1 MEKYVKETN
10 FLKQDFL
17 FNIFLLYSQKN
28 RNFSKRL
35 MTMKKKLLF
44 FVFLLVSLQGK
55 AQQTIT
61 WDSDIDSVTL
71 AYPIIFV
78 DGVEIGDE
86 DMAKIDTADVVSIN
100 ILKDGPIYDLVAP
113 RTGKIVMVKTKSK
126 IFLKQ
131 WLLRKQFIND
141 MYKRKQEKTHQKG
154 IVIR

>member
-1 MEKYVKETN
+1 MLY
-10 FLKQDFL
+10 FLIRYFYL
-17 FNIFLLYSQKN
+17 YNINYTLLIYN
-28 RNFSKRL
+28 DWFIL
-35 MTMKKKLLF
+35 
-44 FVFLLVSLQGK
+44 
-55 AQQTIT
+55 T

-131 WLLRKQFIND
+131 WLLRKQFIDD

>member
-1 MEKYVKETN
+1 MEMVSSWDGI
-10 FLKQDFL
+10 LKKL
-17 FNIFLLYSQKN
+17 NNIFILLYALLHAGKKQFVS
-28 RNFSKRL
+28 
-35 MTMKKKLLF
+35 MKKKLLF

-131 WLLRKQFIND
+131 WLLRKQFIDD
-141 MYKRKQEKTHQKG
+141 MYKRKQKPLAVTHAL
-154 IVIR
+154 

>member
-1 MEKYVKETN
+1 MEMVSSWDGI
-10 FLKQDFL
+10 LKKL
-17 FNIFLLYSQKN
+17 NNIFILLYALLHAGKKQFVS
-28 RNFSKRL
+28 
-35 MTMKKKLLF
+35 MKKKLLF

-131 WLLRKQFIND
+131 WLLRKQFIDD

>member
-61 WDSDIDSVTL
+61 
-71 AYPIIFV
+71 
-78 DGVEIGDE
+78 
-86 DMAKIDTADVVSIN
+86 
-100 ILKDGPIYDLVAP
+100 
-113 RTGKIVMVKTKSK
+113 
-126 IFLKQ
+126 
-131 WLLRKQFIND
+131 
-141 MYKRKQEKTHQKG
+141 
-154 IVIR
+154 